1 MFGYSVMCVQISV
14 REAKSWSLSILQST
28 ASNSSSYSF
37 LNTMNIYNMLIGYQ
51 TFCETEHRQDINV
64 DVIHIL
70 VPVQTYTWT
79 EASTYTCKLLCDV
92 MHFEYL

>member
-1 MFGYSVMCVQISV
+1 
-14 REAKSWSLSILQST
+14 
-28 ASNSSSYSF
+28 
-37 LNTMNIYNMLIGYQ
+37 MLIGYQ

-70 VPVQTYTWT
+70 VPVQTHTRT
-79 EASTYTCKLLCDV
+79 EASTYACNLLCDV

>member
-1 MFGYSVMCVQISV
+1 MYLAIYFCGV
-14 REAKSWSLSILQST
+14 REAKSWSLSIFQSI
-28 ASNSSSYSF
+28 ASISSFYF
-37 LNTMNIYNMLIGYQ
+37 FFNTMNIYNMLIGYQ

-70 VPVQTYTWT
+70 VPVQTHTRT
-79 EASTYTCKLLCDV
+79 EASTYTCNLLCDV